1 MTKKM
6 STQSLN
12 FKWCIDNDFQ
22 VYIKPD
28 KYFKESNTVSKQ
40 YRICIRRGGITTCG
54 LDEIEINSVI
64 YTSRESVGNI
74 LYKTQK
80 EAEEALPKVYEEL
93 RKRYD

>member
-6 STQSLN
+6 STQNSN
-12 FKWCIDNDFQ
+12 FKWCKDNDFQ

-28 KYFKESNTVSKQ
+28 KYFKESKTVSKE
-40 YRICIRRGGITTCG
+40 YRICVRRGGITTSG
-54 LDEIEINSVI
+54 LDEIEINSI
-64 YTSRESVGNI
+64 LYTSKERVGTI

-80 EAEEALPKVYEEL
+80 EAEAALPRVYEEL

>member
-1 MTKKM
+1 MARKI

-28 KYFKESNTVSKQ
+28 KLFVESRTVSKQ
-40 YRICIRRGGITTCG
+40 YRICVRRGGITTCG
-54 LDEIEINSVI
+54 LDELEINSVI
-64 YTSRESVGNI
+64 YTSKEKVGNVI
-74 LYKTQK
+74 YKTQE
-80 EAEEALPKVYEEL
+80 EAEAALPKVYEEL